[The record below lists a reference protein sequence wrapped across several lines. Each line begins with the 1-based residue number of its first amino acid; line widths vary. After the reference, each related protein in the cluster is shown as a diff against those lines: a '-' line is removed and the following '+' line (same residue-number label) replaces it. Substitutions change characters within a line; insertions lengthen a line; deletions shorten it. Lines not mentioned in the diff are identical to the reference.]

1 MFAKLVSFWIAMGR
15 RISLLRVSIMGV
27 LALGLL
33 ALPAPAAEAAECQL
47 YHTVQ
52 PGETLFRIGLRYNF
66 TWDRIAAA
74 NGITNPNKVFAGQK
88 LCIPRA
94 VSSGTPGGQP
104 APEVVIVLATDV
116 QRVLL
121 LTDVNVRV
129 GPGIQFRAVDKATTG
144 QTVRVTGISS
154 DLNWWR
160 VDCPQGSGVKDCF
173 ITAGAQ
179 YTQPTGGTAPA
190 PQPQPQPGV
199 IPTFSISAVV
209 RDQTVTITGRNFPA
223 GRSFDVRMGAYGTQ
237 ALGGTYVGSTN
248 TGNGAF
254 TATYNVPA
262 NLRGST
268 RIAIRLDGAGGYYSY
283 NWFWNN
289 TAN

>member
-1 MFAKLVSFWIAMGR
+1 MFTKFMSIWIALGR
-15 RISLLRVSIMGV
+15 RISLLRVSIIGA
-27 LALGLL
+27 LALGVF
-33 ALPAPAAEAAECQL
+33 ALPVSPAYAAECQL
-47 YHTVQ
+47 YHTVL
-52 PGETLFRIGLRYNF
+52 PGETLYRIGLKYNF
-66 TWDRIAAA
+66 TWDKIAAA
-74 NGITNPNKVFAGQK
+74 NGITNSNRVLAGQK
-88 LCIPRA
+88 LCIPKPA
-94 VSSGTPGGQP
+94 GSTTPGGQP
-104 APEVVIVLATDV
+104 APDAVIVLGTNV

-129 GPGIQFRAVDKATTG
+129 GPGMQYKAIDKAVTG

-173 ITAGAQ
+173 ITAGQQ
-179 YTQPTGGTAPA
+179 YTQPVANTTPA
-190 PQPQPQPGV
+190 PQPQPSG
-199 IPTFSISAVV
+199 IPIITINAVV
-209 RDQTVTITGRNFPA
+209 RDQTVTISARNFPA
-223 GRSFDVRMGAYGTQ
+223 GQSFNVRMGAYGTQ
-237 ALGGTYVGSTN
+237 ALGGVHVGSTN
-248 TGNGAF
+248 TGNGTF

-268 RIAIRLDGAGGYYSY
+268 RIAIRLEGSGGYYSY

>member
-1 MFAKLVSFWIAMGR
+1 M
-15 RISLLRVSIMGV
+15 
-27 LALGLL
+27 
-33 ALPAPAAEAAECQL
+33 
-47 YHTVQ
+47 Q
-52 PGETLFRIGLRYNF
+52 PGETLYRIGLKYNF

-74 NGITNPNKVFAGQK
+74 NGITNANKVFAGQK

-104 APEVVIVLATDV
+104 APEVVIVLPTQV
-116 QRVLL
+116 QFVQA
-121 LTDVNVRV
+121 LTDVNMRV
-129 GPGIQFRAVDKATTG
+129 GPGLEFRVLGKVFAG
-144 QTVRVTGISS
+144 QTAKVTGVSS
-154 DLNWWR
+154 NGLWWR
-160 VDCPQGSGVKDCF
+160 VICPDGTTGNCW

-179 YTQPTGGTAPA
+179 YTQPTGGTAPT

-223 GRSFDVRMGAYGTQ
+223 GRSFDVRMGTYGTQ

-248 TGNGAF
+248 TGNGSF

>member
-52 PGETLFRIGLRYNF
+52 PGETLYRIGLKYNF

-74 NGITNPNKVFAGQK
+74 NGITNANKVFAGQK

-104 APEVVIVLATDV
+104 APEVVIVLPTQV
-116 QRVLL
+116 QFVQA
-121 LTDVNVRV
+121 LTDVNMRV
-129 GPGIQFRAVDKATTG
+129 GPGLEFRVLGKVFAG
-144 QTVRVTGISS
+144 QTAKVTGVSS
-154 DLNWWR
+154 NGLWWR
-160 VDCPQGSGVKDCF
+160 VICPDGTTGNCW

-179 YTQPTGGTAPA
+179 YTQPTGGTAPT

-223 GRSFDVRMGAYGTQ
+223 GRSFDVRMGTYGTQ

-248 TGNGAF
+248 TGNGSF

>member
-52 PGETLFRIGLRYNF
+52 PGETLYRIGLRYNF

-74 NGITNPNKVFAGQK
+74 NGITNANKVFAGQK

-104 APEVVIVLATDV
+104 APEVVIVLPTQV
-116 QRVLL
+116 QFVQA
-121 LTDVNVRV
+121 LTDVNMRV
-129 GPGIQFRAVDKATTG
+129 GPGLEFRVLGKVFAG
-144 QTVRVTGISS
+144 QTAKVTGVSS
-154 DLNWWR
+154 NGLWWR
-160 VDCPQGSGVKDCF
+160 VICPDGTTGNCW

-248 TGNGAF
+248 TGNGSF